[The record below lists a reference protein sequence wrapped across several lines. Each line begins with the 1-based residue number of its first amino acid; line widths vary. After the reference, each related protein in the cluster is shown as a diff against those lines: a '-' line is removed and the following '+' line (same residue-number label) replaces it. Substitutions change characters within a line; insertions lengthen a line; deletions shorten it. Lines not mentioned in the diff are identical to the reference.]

1 MKIVKILGAL
11 LALSLLAAGAAWA
24 ATDTNTLTINATVA
38 NQATLTIGGAKS
50 ATINFP
56 DSDPDTLPSIPSNPA
71 SLAVVAKAKTGSASV
86 VTLKVLANGD
96 LTSGAPA
103 ETIPIGNV
111 TWTATGAGFTPGTM
125 VKAPST
131 GVTCGQWTG
140 SNKYTGSFSYFL
152 ANSWSLPVGVFTQT
166 ATYTLTSP

>member
-1 MKIVKILGAL
+1 MKICKILGVF

-24 ATDTNTLTINATVA
+24 ATDTNTLTINCTVT
-38 NQATLTIGGAKS
+38 NQATLTIGGGKT

-96 LTSGAPA
+96 LTSTVPTA

-111 TWTATGAGFTPGTM
+111 TWTATGTGFSPGTM
-125 VKAPST
+125 NKGTAQ
-131 GVTCGQWTG
+131 TCGSWTG
-140 SNKYTGSFSYFL
+140 SGKYTGSYNYFL
-152 ANSWSLPVGVFTQT
+152 ANNWNYPVGTFTQT
-166 ATYTLTSP
+166 AIYTLTAP